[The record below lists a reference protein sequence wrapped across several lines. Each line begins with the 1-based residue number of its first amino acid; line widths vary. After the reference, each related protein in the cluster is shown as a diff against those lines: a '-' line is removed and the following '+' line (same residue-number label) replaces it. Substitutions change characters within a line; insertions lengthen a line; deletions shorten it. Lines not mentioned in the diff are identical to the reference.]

1 MKELAEL
8 FSYLE
13 QMERE
18 DLIFVELISNYRS
31 KYAIQK
37 KKAHFNLPAFYLG
50 AYSQVFWFIRILE
63 KIKNNLIIKKKKMAM
78 INGCFK

>member
-1 MKELAEL
+1 MQ
-8 FSYLE
+8 Y
-13 QMERE
+13 
-18 DLIFVELISNYRS
+18 
-31 KYAIQK
+31 K